1 MREEIKAGI
10 IIVSSLLIL
19 SIFVI
24 LIGGG
29 SIYEKLD
36 KYYVKVMNVGGLEV
50 GSQVRLGGVR
60 VGRVMEILVPQGP
73 GEFVTVEIG
82 IKKGITLYKGTKAL
96 ITQTGFV
103 GDIYLLL
110 SVSDT
115 SKGVIKPGEIIPS
128 EEQAQFGL
136 IMSKIDVLSSS
147 IDKLVNDVDRLFSEK
162 NVRGIEML
170 IGNTNDAIVNSSS
183 NLEKVA
189 NSLKGTTEK
198 LNDVLTEVEEVVK
211 SNKGEISQV
220 IKKAKDDLEKAND
233 MIRSIESTAKSFEN
247 TSKTIDK
254 NVALQSKRLERLLN
268 SMAETSEEL
277 RELIQE
283 IKNKPWSLIYKEKRN
298 D

>member
-60 VGRVMEILVPQGP
+60 VGRVMEIFVPQGP
-73 GEFVTVEIG
+73 GELVTVEIG

>member
-73 GEFVTVEIG
+73 GELVTVEIG

>member
-19 SIFVI
+19 SISVI

-60 VGRVMEILVPQGP
+60 VGRVMEIFVPQGP
-73 GEFVTVEIG
+73 GELVTVEIG